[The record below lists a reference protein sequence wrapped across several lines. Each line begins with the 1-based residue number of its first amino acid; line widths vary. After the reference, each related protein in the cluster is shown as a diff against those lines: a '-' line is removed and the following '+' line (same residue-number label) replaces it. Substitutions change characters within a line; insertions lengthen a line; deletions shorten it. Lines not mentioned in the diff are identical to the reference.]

1 MTKDELNLARTHRA
15 NIIYDAL
22 QEMKGMRYNVGDFL
36 IKKISAWD
44 SDLYE
49 KDSSYDGHWKIET
62 FSETNPAPRKYKVV
76 AIDDVGIPYIQK
88 VLFNGKLQGEVT
100 CILNAD
106 PDYIKYELDP
116 DFADH
121 FILSDDENFDPLDSY
136 KVNKQNGTTANKA

>member
-36 IKKISAWD
+36 IRKNCVWD
-44 SDLYE
+44 SDRHD
-49 KDSSYDGHWKIET
+49 KDSSYGGHWET
-62 FSETNPAPRKYKVV
+62 EAFSETNPAPRKYKVV
-76 AIDDVGIPYIQK
+76 AIDDVGMPYIQK
-88 VLFNGKLQGEVT
+88 VLFNGKLQGEII
-100 CILNAD
+100 CALNSE
-106 PDYIKYELDP
+106 PSYIRYELDP

-136 KVNKQNGTTANKA
+136 KVNKNEKTKNN